1 MPAICDSITLKLSE
15 NLGQSFKKTE
25 KENFDNNLTPTAKQ
39 VLSAKIEYEKVSNYN
54 SLILNSLQTKYIV
67 LKPNQPVL
75 SSPNGKRSYYLVI
88 ASLLINFVKGFRN
101 AFYCYCEFRPIF
113 RVWHRNVHKMLSSE

>member
-75 SSPNGKRSYYLVI
+75 SSPNGKL
-88 ASLLINFVKGFRN
+88 ATT
-101 AFYCYCEFRPIF
+101 
-113 RVWHRNVHKMLSSE
+113 